1 MDSWTGWSFTFRLII
16 SFLIWKRIINFK
28 KFSVAFCKTKYNE
41 TTDILRYMHFGN
53 FTDMKWISAAYRNF
67 NSGVKPEVRKMRLW
81 ENKKDKSIGTDSPS
95 DIGI

>member
-41 TTDILRYMHFGN
+41 TTDILRITQLLPF
-53 FTDMKWISAAYRNF
+53 YRY
-67 NSGVKPEVRKMRLW
+67 E
-81 ENKKDKSIGTDSPS
+81 S
-95 DIGI
+95 DISSFLEDDTVLSDMEVFDLKIRA